1 MSELKKNRIAA
12 AVTVNVII
20 LIVILA
26 VAAVYTMAQVV
37 IKAKQEKALRAEIA
51 RYKQLIAEGEKTLED
66 LQSGFFSRI
75 RVIKLYYENFRNRY
89 RFQFRPPCTCVGR
102 KNFI

>member
-66 LQSGFFSRI
+66 LQSDSHL
-75 RVIKLYYENFRNRY
+75 LYLALLNGWV
-89 RFQFRPPCTCVGR
+89 FQSDTG
-102 KNFI
+102 N